1 MSSILTVSQLNRYM
15 AFKLKEDIKL
25 RGLLVKGEISGFT
38 HHMRT
43 GHFYFTLKDRESS
56 VKAVM
61 FSSFASRMSFMPRN
75 GMSVIV
81 MGSLQVFERDGV
93 YQIYVTDIQPD
104 GVGAQFLAFEQLKE
118 KLAAEG
124 LFDTAYKKPLPRFPS
139 KIGIVTAKGGAALQ
153 DILNIL
159 SRRYPVGEAVI
170 FPCVVQG
177 DYAVE
182 SICEALVFADGCGC
196 DVIICGR
203 GGGSPEDLAAFNSEK
218 IARTVFAMQ
227 TPVISAVGHETDTT
241 IIDYVADLRA
251 PTPSAA
257 AELAVTQVSDIENEI
272 LDRQDRLYQRM
283 GRVLQHKRQQADQ
296 MEMRLKYLSPASR
309 IREKRTYSIQLEDR
323 LQNRLQAILRE
334 RRHNLALYIERMK
347 AVSPLEKL
355 NSGFSYVEDTDGKN
369 IRSVIQVEA
378 GERLRIRV
386 SDGVI
391 DTRVEQI
398 QKEERLPG

>member
-61 FSSFASRMSFMPRN
+61 FSSFASRMSFMPQN

-196 DVIICGR
+196 LLYTSD
-203 GGGSPEDLAAFNSEK
+203 AADE
-218 IARTVFAMQ
+218 
-227 TPVISAVGHETDTT
+227 
-241 IIDYVADLRA
+241 
-251 PTPSAA
+251 
-257 AELAVTQVSDIENEI
+257 
-272 LDRQDRLYQRM
+272 
-283 GRVLQHKRQQADQ
+283 
-296 MEMRLKYLSPASR
+296 
-309 IREKRTYSIQLEDR
+309 
-323 LQNRLQAILRE
+323 
-334 RRHNLALYIERMK
+334 
-347 AVSPLEKL
+347 
-355 NSGFSYVEDTDGKN
+355 
-369 IRSVIQVEA
+369 
-378 GERLRIRV
+378 
-386 SDGVI
+386 
-391 DTRVEQI
+391 
-398 QKEERLPG
+398 

>member
-1 MSSILTVSQLNRYM
+1 
-15 AFKLKEDIKL
+15 
-25 RGLLVKGEISGFT
+25 
-38 HHMRT
+38 
-43 GHFYFTLKDRESS
+43 
-56 VKAVM
+56 
-61 FSSFASRMSFMPRN
+61 
-75 GMSVIV
+75 

-196 DVIICGR
+196 DVIICG
-203 GGGSPEDLAAFNSEK
+203 SEK

-227 TPVISAVGHETDTT
+227 TPVISAVGHETDAT
-241 IIDYVADLRA
+241 IIDFVSDLRA

-257 AELAVTQVSDIENEI
+257 AELAVPEI
-272 LDRQDRLYQRM
+272 GTMKSVIAGYESALADALKRL
-283 GRVLQHKRQQADQ
+283 VAEKKHEL
-296 MEMRLKYLSPASR
+296 L
-309 IREKRTYSIQLEDR
+309 IREAKLKNY
-323 LQNRLQAILRE
+323 ILPRY
-334 RRHNLALYIERMK
+334 RCAGKGLYHTK
-347 AVSPLEKL
+347 
-355 NSGFSYVEDTDGKN
+355 SG
-369 IRSVIQVEA
+369 
-378 GERLRIRV
+378 
-386 SDGVI
+386 
-391 DTRVEQI
+391 
-398 QKEERLPG
+398 